1 MTKPPI
7 FSRMNSN
14 FIWLPS
20 APSTNR
26 MTVSGGSPSMF
37 LPSTDTSL
45 SPGLALGKRR
55 VDQKKRVC
63 ARQHECPG
71 GVLWR
76 IRVCRRS
83 APGARICKKSAL
95 GVLLMEDG
103 RSQRMPCPLTHDLCT
118 VTATDAESSV
128 GGFALTSQQAGR
140 REAATKRRTCP
151 ARTKIYNAVPATA
164 PSLYGGTW
172 YRGHLLLAHS

>member
-1 MTKPPI
+1 MTREC
-7 FSRMNSN
+7 SC
-14 FIWLPS
+14 
-20 APSTNR
+20 STNNAGGAPR
-26 MTVSGGSPSMF
+26 QAQVFTVG
-37 LPSTDTSL
+37 
-45 SPGLALGKRR
+45 
-55 VDQKKRVC
+55 
-63 ARQHECPG
+63 
-71 GVLWR
+71 
-76 IRVCRRS
+76 RRS
-83 APGARICKKSAL
+83 GERGAPPAPWSRQGAPGARICKKSAL

-128 GGFALTSQQAGR
+128 GGFALTSEQAGR